1 MIAPSIS
8 EAQANGKRRLSRRLF
23 DLACIYEGSP
33 LIIPARS
40 PREAWAAAR
49 PLLTSLLSMRGIGQ
63 ETENAA
69 EGADAGMTGFAN
81 AVRALRVRNY
91 RVYTTG
97 NAISLIG
104 TWMQRIS
111 VGWLAWQLTHST
123 LWLGWV
129 AVADLL
135 PTMLLSPVAGLLAD
149 RLDRVRLI
157 RVTQVIAMTQAA
169 VLAALVYADA
179 IDILTLF
186 VLTLLLGAANAINQ
200 PARLALIP
208 ALVDRGTLGAAVAI
222 NSLVFNGARFIGPAV
237 AGIVIS
243 RGSIGLAFALNS
255 ASYLAFLW
263 ALAQL
268 ELAPGEAVE
277 RVERRALLADTLAG
291 YLYALRHPGIGRM
304 ISLFAVTSFSLRG
317 FIELFPGFA
326 DAVFGR
332 GPNGLAWLTATV
344 GLGAVA
350 GGFWMVRRPGIQ
362 GLTGLIIGHTFL
374 VAIAV
379 LGFTATDN
387 YWVALACVFL
397 CGFSMVTTGISAQT
411 LIQSAVDPAMRGRV
425 MGFYGMIFRGGPAAN
440 ALFMGWLSAEL
451 GLRLA
456 VASGAVVCLLYWFW
470 ARLRQ
475 NVMEEALEAEARE
488 VAAE

>member
-1 MIAPSIS
+1 MP
-8 EAQANGKRRLSRRLF
+8 
-23 DLACIYEGSP
+23 
-33 LIIPARS
+33 
-40 PREAWAAAR
+40 
-49 PLLTSLLSMRGIGQ
+49 
-63 ETENAA
+63 
-69 EGADAGMTGFAN
+69 GFAN
-81 AVRALRVRNY
+81 VVRVFRVRNY

-97 NAISLIG
+97 NAVSLIG

-135 PTMLLSPVAGLLAD
+135 PTMVLSPLAGLLAD

-157 RVTQVIAMTQAA
+157 WATQVIAMTQAA
-169 VLAALVYADA
+169 VLAALVYSGA
-179 IDILTLF
+179 IDIVILFALTL
-186 VLTLLLGAANAINQ
+186 VLGAANAVNQ

-208 ALVDRGTLGAAVAI
+208 ALVDRANLPGAIAI
-222 NSLVFNGARFIGPAV
+222 NSLVFNSARFIGPAI
-237 AGIVIS
+237 AGFVIGQ
-243 RGSIGLAFALNS
+243 GSVGLAFAINS
-255 ASYLAFLW
+255 VSYLAFLA
-263 ALAQL
+263 ALARL
-268 ELAPGEAVE
+268 ELARAE
-277 RVERRALLADTLAG
+277 RVERPERRELIADTLAG

-344 GLGAVA
+344 GMGAVA
-350 GGFWMVRRPGIQ
+350 GGLWMVRRPGIQ
-362 GLTGLIIGHTFL
+362 GLTALIIGHTFL
-374 VAIAV
+374 VAVSV
-379 LGFTATDN
+379 LGFTATQN
-387 YWVALACVFL
+387 YWVALACVFV
-397 CGFSMVTTGISAQT
+397 CGFSLVTTGISAQT

-425 MGFYGMIFRGGPAAN
+425 LGFYGMLFRGGPAAN
-440 ALFMGWLSAEL
+440 AVFMGWLSTELGSLSTEL

-456 VASGAVVCLLYWFW
+456 VASGAVVCLLYWLW

-475 NVMEEALEAEARE
+475 GVMERALEDEARHA
-488 VAAE
+488 AAE

>member
-1 MIAPSIS
+1 
-8 EAQANGKRRLSRRLF
+8 
-23 DLACIYEGSP
+23 
-33 LIIPARS
+33 
-40 PREAWAAAR
+40 
-49 PLLTSLLSMRGIGQ
+49 
-63 ETENAA
+63 
-69 EGADAGMTGFAN
+69 MTGFAN
-81 AVRALRVRNY
+81 AVRVLRIRNY

-97 NAISLIG
+97 NSISLIG

-123 LWLGWV
+123 LWLGWI

-157 RVTQVIAMTQAA
+157 WVTQVIAMTQAA
-169 VLAALVYADA
+169 VLAVLVYAGV
-179 IDILTLF
+179 IDIVTLFALTL
-186 VLTLLLGAANAINQ
+186 VLGAANAVNQ

-208 ALVDRGTLGAAVAI
+208 ALVDRANLPAAVAI
-222 NSLVFNGARFIGPAV
+222 NSLVFNSARFVGPAI
-237 AGIVIS
+237 AGLVIA
-243 RGSIGLAFALNS
+243 RGSVGLAFAINS
-255 ASYLAFLW
+255 ATYLAFLA
-263 ALAQL
+263 ALARL
-268 ELAPGEAVE
+268 DVAPGERAE
-277 RVERRALLADTLAG
+277 PRRRHELVADTLAG

-317 FIELFPGFA
+317 FIELFPGCA

-344 GLGAVA
+344 GIGAVA
-350 GGFWMVRRPGIQ
+350 GGLWMVRRPGIQ
-362 GLTGLIIGHTFL
+362 GLTALIIGHTFL
-374 VAIAV
+374 VAISV

-397 CGFSMVTTGISAQT
+397 CGVSLVTPGISAQT

-425 MGFYGMIFRGGPAAN
+425 LGFYGMLFRGGPAAN

-456 VASGAVVCLLYWFW
+456 VASGAVVCLLYWLW

-475 NVMEEALEAEARE
+475 DVMERALEDEARQA
-488 VAAE
+488 AAE

>member
-1 MIAPSIS
+1 
-8 EAQANGKRRLSRRLF
+8 
-23 DLACIYEGSP
+23 
-33 LIIPARS
+33 
-40 PREAWAAAR
+40 
-49 PLLTSLLSMRGIGQ
+49 
-63 ETENAA
+63 
-69 EGADAGMTGFAN
+69 MTGFEN
-81 AVRALRVRNY
+81 AVRVFRVRNY
-91 RVYTTG
+91 RVYTAG

-111 VGWLAWQLTHST
+111 VGWLAWQLTHSA

-135 PTMLLSPVAGLLAD
+135 PTLVLSPLAGLLAD
-149 RLDRVRLI
+149 RVDRVRLI
-157 RVTQVIAMTQAA
+157 RFTQVVAMAQAA
-169 VLAALVYADA
+169 ILATLAYSGV
-179 IDILTLF
+179 IDILLLL
-186 VLTLLLGAANAINQ
+186 VLTLVLGAANALNQ

-208 ALVDRGTLGAAVAI
+208 ALVDRTNLPSAVAI
-222 NSLVFNGARFIGPAV
+222 NSLVFNSARFIGPAV
-237 AGIVIS
+237 AGVIIDH
-243 RGSIGLAFALNS
+243 GSVGLAFAVNS
-255 ASYLAFLW
+255 VTYLAFLA

-268 ELAPGEAVE
+268 KSVRSEAVD
-277 RVERRALLADTLAG
+277 RSERRELLGDTLAG

-350 GGFWMVRRPGIQ
+350 GGLWMVRRPGIH
-362 GLTGLIIGHTFL
+362 GLTALIIGHTFL
-374 VAIAV
+374 VAVSV
-379 LGFTATDN
+379 LGFTATEN
-387 YWVALACVFL
+387 YWVALACVFV
-397 CGFSMVTTGISAQT
+397 CGFSLVTTGISAQT

-425 MGFYGMIFRGGPAAN
+425 LGFYGMLFRGGPAAN
-440 ALFMGWLSAEL
+440 ALLMGWLSAQL

-456 VASGAVVCLLYWFW
+456 VASGAVVCLLYWLW

-475 NVMEEALEAEARE
+475 DVMERALETEARHA
-488 VAAE
+488 AAE